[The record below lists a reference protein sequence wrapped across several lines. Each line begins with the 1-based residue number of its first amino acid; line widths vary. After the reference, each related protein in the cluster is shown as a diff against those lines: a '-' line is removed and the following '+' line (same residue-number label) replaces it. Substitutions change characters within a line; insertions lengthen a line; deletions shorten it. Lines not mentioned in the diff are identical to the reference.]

1 MTKAKRLQTK
11 DYILIGIFSILI
23 YAVNAIVGSI
33 LTPVIGAA
41 AMPLI
46 AGFCLFFSAIVY
58 LVMAMKVAKRGALL
72 VQSIVNGL
80 VYTLMGVPLMLVFF
94 ALAGLFGETDALK
107 AFESVMKTICKRK
120 GWQVAENATAKP
132 LINTLFQ
139 NGLLS
144 VSLQTQCSSLR
155 DTLESG
161 LPTIRNKNSGH
172 GQGENVINLPPHMV
186 AYALHLAATNILFLI
201 ESYRNSNK

>member
-1 MTKAKRLQTK
+1 MIKAKRLQTK

-46 AGFCLFFSAIVY
+46 AGFCLFFSAVVY

-94 ALAGLFGETDALK
+94 ALAGLFGEAVLFRGDGTQYRRLTRQSLAYAIYGCFYGMGTSVTIYVYGSAYLSGMFDA
-107 AFESVMKTICKRK
+107 
-120 GWQVAENATAKP
+120 
-132 LINTLFQ
+132 
-139 NGLLS
+139 
-144 VSLQTQCSSLR
+144 
-155 DTLESG
+155 DTLDRMLYFAYSPAWISASIMFAFGMTLLGSG
-161 LPTIRNKNSGH
+161 FASRLLNKHFIKAGVIR
-172 GQGENVINLPPHMV
+172 
-186 AYALHLAATNILFLI
+186 
-201 ESYRNSNK
+201 